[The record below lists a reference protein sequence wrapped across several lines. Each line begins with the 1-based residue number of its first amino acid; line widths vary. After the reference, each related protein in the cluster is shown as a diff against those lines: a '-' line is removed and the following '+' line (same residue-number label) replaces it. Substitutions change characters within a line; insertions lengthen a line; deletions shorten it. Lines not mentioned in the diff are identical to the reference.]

1 MPGWDQYQ
9 LHKLHSKLIVLQI
22 PGLRTC
28 AAATIITQLQ
38 FKRRVNTPALKLGFF
53 CSSMRI
59 WSLKD
64 SSQLFLFITALIP
77 GKTLQKVMHSSEV
90 FLAENLRLVKE
101 QIQHPV
107 FSKFSSSLQRSD
119 AVWKKKSR
127 NQVFYSTSPNASD
140 RLNKT
145 ASKTCFLL
153 LGS

>member
-1 MPGWDQYQ
+1 
-9 LHKLHSKLIVLQI
+9 
-22 PGLRTC
+22 
-28 AAATIITQLQ
+28 
-38 FKRRVNTPALKLGFF
+38 
-53 CSSMRI
+53 MRI

-119 AVWKKKSR
+119 AI
-127 NQVFYSTSPNASD
+127 
-140 RLNKT
+140 
-145 ASKTCFLL
+145 
-153 LGS
+153 